1 MINFFRKIRK
11 KYANDNRPIK
21 YVRYAIGEIVLVV
34 IGILIA
40 LQINNWNQNRLNSKE
55 EIILLNAIS
64 KKMETNLFQQSIG
77 VSRYENIINAAEQL
91 IMVSSNSTVYPTS
104 EEIYQNLNSITKRF
118 LVGKSNTT
126 NIYDELITSG
136 KFNLL
141 KSKELR
147 NELTAFNLNLQLL
160 ASYEDLQNNF
170 VDNHLSPFLNDNIN
184 KLEILAKKDS
194 IDLFLYGKTLKFD
207 FSNLPKN
214 INPSHNIFLKN
225 EKFTNLLVELIEH
238 TERLLPI
245 YDRLGKSISKIDS
258 LVINKI
264 H

>member
-118 LVGKSNTT
+118 LVGKSNIT

-141 KSKELR
+141 KSKELPFQ
-147 NELTAFNLNLQLL
+147 NCLIKEL
-160 ASYEDLQNNF
+160 
-170 VDNHLSPFLNDNIN
+170 
-184 KLEILAKKDS
+184 
-194 IDLFLYGKTLKFD
+194 
-207 FSNLPKN
+207 
-214 INPSHNIFLKN
+214 
-225 EKFTNLLVELIEH
+225 
-238 TERLLPI
+238 
-245 YDRLGKSISKIDS
+245 
-258 LVINKI
+258 
-264 H
+264 

>member
-11 KYANDNRPIK
+11 KYADDNRPIK

-104 EEIYQNLNSITKRF
+104 EEIYQNLNSIT
-118 LVGKSNTT
+118 
-126 NIYDELITSG
+126 
-136 KFNLL
+136 
-141 KSKELR
+141 
-147 NELTAFNLNLQLL
+147 
-160 ASYEDLQNNF
+160 
-170 VDNHLSPFLNDNIN
+170 
-184 KLEILAKKDS
+184 LENS
-194 IDLFLYGKTLKFD
+194 
-207 FSNLPKN
+207 
-214 INPSHNIFLKN
+214 
-225 EKFTNLLVELIEH
+225 
-238 TERLLPI
+238 
-245 YDRLGKSISKIDS
+245 
-258 LVINKI
+258 
-264 H
+264 